1 MTDPMPSP
9 KNFSLV
15 DLIERHELRLMVEAC
30 HKACGVAVSIKDV
43 DDDQVLVGAGWQ
55 VICAGYH
62 RVHPVSRERCI
73 QSQNRPFTPGAGMEV
88 QDMLCHNGL
97 RHLSFPMLV
106 DGRHIATYYL
116 TQFFYDTDVRD
127 TDAFEAQARELGFDE
142 EEYLAA
148 LAEVPVLSRERAQ
161 EIISYMGTFSRLIT
175 DLATRNL
182 RLKLALQENERIQTR
197 LRETTALTESILNVI
212 ASPLFLK
219 DRSGVYTGCNDAFS
233 TFLERPREEFIGKGV
248 FDLYPEVEAR
258 KYFEMD
264 EALMAA
270 DVVQMYDFRMSR
282 KDGAVRE
289 VMFSK
294 AATHDAHGKVSGIV
308 GVITDIT
315 ERNQVARA
323 LRESQERYR
332 FLAENSADIIWRLD
346 QEHRFIYASPADERL
361 RGFHYTEVL
370 GQSLWDAV
378 HPDHVGLMRQ
388 RCQDFLASF
397 AHTPGPDPMR
407 VETPLVIKG
416 GGSLWVEILC
426 NPVREDDGAICGY
439 HLVARDIT
447 QRKSYEEELVFMS
460 THDALTGLYNRAH
473 FEAEFSRA
481 AQGRVLPVSVIMAD
495 VDGLKTVNDLQ
506 GHAAGDE
513 LIKGAAEILRKSFRA
528 GDLVARL
535 GGDEF
540 AVLLVGADESI
551 VAESLRRICAEIGAC
566 RLQRDPGAPR
576 LSLGAATA
584 RTPEELES
592 VLRLADQRMY
602 ENKTA
607 HKTGQL

>member
-1 MTDPMPSP
+1 VTDPMPSP

-323 LRESQERYR
+323 LRESQQTSPENNVVLVLAKSGDGAPKLKGAVSVWKVLEAMDECVLRDPELR
-332 FLAENSADIIWRLD
+332 VVEDSDFDQTFARACAVCTHTSLARHLESDVPMLKPGDPLPVVLELFLRKKRGWAVVEEN
-346 QEHRFIYASPADERL
+346 
-361 RGFHYTEVL
+361 GKVL
-370 GQSLWDAV
+370 GV
-378 HPDHVGLMRQ
+378 V
-388 RCQDFLASF
+388 
-397 AHTPGPDPMR
+397 
-407 VETPLVIKG
+407 
-416 GGSLWVEILC
+416 
-426 NPVREDDGAICGY
+426 
-439 HLVARDIT
+439 LVADVYREISRDMT
-447 QRKSYEEELVFMS
+447 
-460 THDALTGLYNRAH
+460 RA
-473 FEAEFSRA
+473 F
-481 AQGRVLPVSVIMAD
+481 
-495 VDGLKTVNDLQ
+495 
-506 GHAAGDE
+506 
-513 LIKGAAEILRKSFRA
+513 
-528 GDLVARL
+528 
-535 GGDEF
+535 
-540 AVLLVGADESI
+540 
-551 VAESLRRICAEIGAC
+551 
-566 RLQRDPGAPR
+566 
-576 LSLGAATA
+576 
-584 RTPEELES
+584 
-592 VLRLADQRMY
+592 
-602 ENKTA
+602 
-607 HKTGQL
+607 